1 MNVAGSLA
9 IVEATVAMILKDR
22 EILRGDMSSEPSLGS
37 ELAVVLKDLL
47 ALLDTQPRLLGHAQL
62 AELLAAGLDGKVGL
76 TEGDD
81 LLCRV
86 GVLNDEVAGV
96 AREVVVGDRV
106 ATPAAALHH
115 FIRSDKVI
123 GRHLLATLAGLYR
136 IGDHLLEFLPAL
148 VG

>member
-62 AELLAAGLDGKVGL
+62 AYLLAAGLDCKARL
-76 TEGDD
+76 TTGVA
-81 LLCRV
+81 LLSSG
-86 GVLNDEVAGV
+86 GVLNDEVTRV
-96 AREVVVGDRV
+96 ARE
-106 ATPAAALHH
+106 
-115 FIRSDKVI
+115 
-123 GRHLLATLAGLYR
+123 
-136 IGDHLLEFLPAL
+136 
-148 VG
+148 